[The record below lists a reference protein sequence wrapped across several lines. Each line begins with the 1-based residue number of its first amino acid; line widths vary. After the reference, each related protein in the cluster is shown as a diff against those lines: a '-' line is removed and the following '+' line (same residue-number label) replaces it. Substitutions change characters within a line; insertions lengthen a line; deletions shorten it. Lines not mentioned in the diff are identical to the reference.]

1 MKKFFGVVCLLVGLF
16 GVAVGMFGLASTN
29 AKSQSI
35 EGQVENEF
43 DEQYTSNRNGDLAIG
58 GAIASVGAIFY
69 IVGIVLLITKTKKQR
84 IMEAEL
90 QLLKNNHTISIKS
103 NQEDAVSKLE
113 KLVVL
118 KQNGTLNQAEFENQ
132 KKKILG

>member
-29 AKSQSI
+29 SKSHSI

-69 IVGIVLLITKTKKQR
+69 IVGIVLLVTKTKKQR

-90 QLLKNNHTISIKS
+90 HLLKNNHTISIKS